1 MTTIQIVIIVII
13 VYNSKRR
20 KTKKFNRAF
29 DQFETQ
35 NINIPQK
42 KFYYIHTYYYWNNKH
57 GNVKEDVSCA
67 SFGIY
72 ICWVFLRHWVKRW
85 KSNYNWEG
93 GLNYDNIVLPTAE
106 EYFKWKR
113 KEYSKKIILF
123 DNGAQHTY
131 ISKELKEKLNLV
143 PFKQEKIAVNVF
155 DRTEESKVQNIDVK
169 FNVISGRKNVY
180 VGA

>member
-1 MTTIQIVIIVII
+1 MGQKVEVLSSIFCG
-13 VYNSKRR
+13 
-20 KTKKFNRAF
+20 TKITLEWITPSFLDVPPPPPPPPKS
-29 DQFETQ
+29 FE
-35 NINIPQK
+35 ISIPPPP
-42 KFYYIHTYYYWNNKH
+42 
-57 GNVKEDVSCA
+57 
-67 SFGIY
+67 
-72 ICWVFLRHWVKRW
+72 
-85 KSNYNWEG
+85 NYNWEG

-169 FNVISGRKNVY
+169 FIVISGRKNVY

>member
-1 MTTIQIVIIVII
+1 MGQKVEVLSSIFCGTKITLEWITPSFLDLPPPP
-13 VYNSKRR
+13 SKS
-20 KTKKFNRAF
+20 
-29 DQFETQ
+29 FE
-35 NINIPQK
+35 ISIPPPP
-42 KFYYIHTYYYWNNKH
+42 
-57 GNVKEDVSCA
+57 
-67 SFGIY
+67 
-72 ICWVFLRHWVKRW
+72 
-85 KSNYNWEG
+85 NYNWEG

-169 FNVISGRKNVY
+169 FIVISGRKNVY

>member
-1 MTTIQIVIIVII
+1 MGQKVEVLSSIFCG
-13 VYNSKRR
+13 
-20 KTKKFNRAF
+20 TKITLEWITPSFLDLPPPPKS
-29 DQFETQ
+29 FE
-35 NINIPQK
+35 ISIPPPP
-42 KFYYIHTYYYWNNKH
+42 
-57 GNVKEDVSCA
+57 
-67 SFGIY
+67 
-72 ICWVFLRHWVKRW
+72 
-85 KSNYNWEG
+85 NYNWEG